1 LNTKP
6 ASVSNSLALGEV
18 DPEHL
23 VDLVDVYLALHDGDV
38 VF

>member
-6 ASVSNSLALGEV
+6 ASVSTPRPLGEV